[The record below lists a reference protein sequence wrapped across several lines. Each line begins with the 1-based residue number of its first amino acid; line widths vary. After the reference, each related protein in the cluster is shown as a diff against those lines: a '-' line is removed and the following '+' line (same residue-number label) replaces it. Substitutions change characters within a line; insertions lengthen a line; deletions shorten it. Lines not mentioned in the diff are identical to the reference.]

1 MSKLARRHC
10 SRLKKT
16 ALILHWMPFYLR
28 YLIVCLHF
36 LPENVYLSISCL
48 KTVTLLNWMQLNFS
62 FLSGT
67 HILSTWK
74 QKLSEGQ
81 PVRELPRETW
91 SGYFHIS
98 YTDKNQP
105 RIRIIFFS
113 VFRHSEWSQ
122 LRISAGES
130 SSQHLPSSQQEVCA
144 NVKLL
149 HWGSCFYSAG
159 SFLRCAPEEM
169 ESRADSTTHCVQA
182 EGNGHPQ
189 HQVKQNEFLIWG
201 FCWS

>member
-1 MSKLARRHC
+1 MH
-10 SRLKKT
+10 
-16 ALILHWMPFYLR
+16 FYSH
-28 YLIVCLHF
+28 YFIVCLKIFFAWKHVSF
-36 LPENVYLSISCL
+36 HNLA
-48 KTVTLLNWMQLNFS
+48 KTITRLNWMQLNFS

-98 YTDKNQP
+98 YTDKDQP
-105 RIRIIFFS
+105 RIRIIVFS

-144 NVKLL
+144 NIKPL
-149 HWGSCFYSAG
+149 HWWLCFYSAV
-159 SFLRCAPEEM
+159 FFFQVCTR
-169 ESRADSTTHCVQA
+169 
-182 EGNGHPQ
+182 GHG
-189 HQVKQNEFLIWG
+189 I
-201 FCWS
+201 

>member
-1 MSKLARRHC
+1 M
-10 SRLKKT
+10 
-16 ALILHWMPFYLR
+16 
-28 YLIVCLHF
+28 
-36 LPENVYLSISCL
+36 YLSITWL

-91 SGYFHIS
+91 SGYFRIS

-130 SSQHLPSSQQEVCA
+130 SSQHLPSSQQKVCA
-144 NVKLL
+144 NVKPL
-149 HWGSCFYSAG
+149 HWWSCFYSAVFFSG
-159 SFLRCAPEEM
+159 VHQRTWNLQPI
-169 ESRADSTTHCVQA
+169 
-182 EGNGHPQ
+182 PQ
-189 HQVKQNEFLIWG
+189 HTVSRPKVTDICNIKLYRIHFWSVG
-201 FCWS
+201 FVGLRWNFSV